1 MRAWRQVLDRHDGSF
16 LVLYRAYESID
27 ELIIRVKYNGKDVA
41 ESPYVLRGNRPLFID
56 LSHNDVKCG
65 FEMLYKI
72 GLALE
77 KCQANHI

>member
-1 MRAWRQVLDRHDGSF
+1 MVRSPP
-16 LVLYRAYESID
+16 LVLYRAYESVD

-41 ESPYVLRGNRPLFID
+41 ESPYVLRGNRPLSID
-56 LSHNDVKCG
+56 LSHDVKCG
-65 FEMLYKI
+65 FEMLYEI